1 VNFLLTEFS
10 PLLHTLRYGLLWKNC
25 FFDFFAELQGNVG
38 KFTLDEKGEEDEESR
53 ARATAAQQLSWKMT
67 SLGSRAWVL
76 SSVTRKSSSLSSLPN
91 GRKSRGSASSPRLQW
106 QPQHLLRQ
114 PQPLLRRRKRLE
126 SALK

>member
-1 VNFLLTEFS
+1 LKLEHRELIFRNGSFGSLQQHVEAGACDLTSASES
-10 PLLHTLRYGLLWKNC
+10 KTSVVR
-25 FFDFFAELQGNVG
+25 
-38 KFTLDEKGEEDEESR
+38 ESR
-53 ARATAAQQLSWKMT
+53 ARATATQQLPWKMT

-114 PQPLLRRRKRLE
+114 PQPLLRRPKRLE